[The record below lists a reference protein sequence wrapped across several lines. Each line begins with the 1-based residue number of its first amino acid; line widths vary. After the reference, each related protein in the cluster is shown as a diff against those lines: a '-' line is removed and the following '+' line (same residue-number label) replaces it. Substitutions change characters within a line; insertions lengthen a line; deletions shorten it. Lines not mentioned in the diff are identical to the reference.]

1 MWLIVGDAVNDAGIC
16 AAGGTVEKYLEV
28 IVNGRGTWRRTI
40 EGLVRFE
47 SKRRGCEPKESFLN
61 AVKKKISKGGYKSR
75 CYTYLFTEI

>member
-1 MWLIVGDAVNDAGIC
+1 MMLEYVPLEVLARL
-16 AAGGTVEKYLEV
+16 EKYLEV

-40 EGLVRFE
+40 EGLVRIE

-61 AVKKKISKGGYKSR
+61 AGKKKINKGGYNSR